1 MHTHLP
7 SSPFFLNNSRYATAK
22 IAARANTG
30 LNPDTAGLA
39 DFAGVGVAIDI
50 GRGESLDVGVGVT
63 NGDGAVA
70 TADVGV
76 GVEVIFATGV
86 AVTRHIHV
94 CKSDK
99 PFVKFVVIA
108 ETFQVP
114 MTALMFV

>member
-1 MHTHLP
+1 M
-7 SSPFFLNNSRYATAK
+7 
-22 IAARANTG
+22 
-30 LNPDTAGLA
+30 AGLA
-39 DFAGVGVAIDI
+39 DFAGVGVTIDV
-50 GRGESLDVGVGVT
+50 GRGESLDLGVGVT

-76 GVEVIFATGV
+76 GVDVIFTAGV

-99 PFVKFVVIA
+99 PVVAFVAIA

-114 MTALMFV
+114 MTELVFV